1 MAVSHA
7 HSCEALVV
15 MCMDFRF
22 RDWVPEKVADLTDL
36 SGYDL
41 VSYAGGA
48 LLLGSDDPTERE
60 ALLSQVRLSNRLHGI
75 SKVVLADHEDCG
87 AYGGSKAFSSRS
99 EEFECHRVKMTKAAA
114 AIRCELPHLR
124 VILSY
129 ARMDG
134 SMQVVAESA
143 DPATRILDAAV
154 A

>member
-7 HSCEALVV
+7 HSCEALIL

-22 RDWVPEKVADLTDL
+22 QSWVPEKVADLANL

-48 LLLGSDDPTERE
+48 LLLGSDDPAERE
-60 ALLSQVRLSNRLHGI
+60 ALLSQVRLSSRLHGI
-75 SKVVLADHEDCG
+75 HKVVLADHEDCG
-87 AYGGSKAFSSRS
+87 AYGGSKAFASSE
-99 EEFECHRVKMTKAAA
+99 EEFECHKAKMTKAAA
-114 AIRCELPHLR
+114 AIRSDLPHLR

-134 SMQVVAESA
+134 TLE
-143 DPATRILDAAV
+143 LL
-154 A
+154 